1 MSTYVFPVGRVVSSD
16 SLVGADTAVGDLLV
30 DAGAGAVSLR
40 AQDPA
45 TGAPVDVVLA
55 PQGGG
60 GVNPGTPGTLPKYDL
75 AGTNLTNSEVR
86 EGSETLQLGPAA
98 GARLGLEWTAG
109 KSLAE
114 WRNSL
119 GAVRLSLSEA
129 AAGGAGAATI
139 GVPGGSR
146 LYLTPGAGVS
156 QAVWYD
162 ANGTQIFTL
171 SEQNT
176 TMYVGPS
183 RQLRWDW
190 ALGQLSCYDPILGSS
205 VFLNAATGEISS
217 GNTVPAVNN
226 TAISATSGGVLRVAN
241 GQTFYPYTA
250 NGADWQTPKPDNV
263 HAALDRI
270 ATALAGLLGNPI
282 P

>member
-1 MSTYVFPVGRVVSSD
+1 MSTFVFPVGRVVSSD

-30 DAGAGAVSLR
+30 DSGAGAVSLR

-60 GVNPGTPGTLPKYDL
+60 VNPGTPGTLPKYDL
-75 AGTNLTNSEVR
+75 AGTNVVDSQVR
-86 EGSETLQLGPAA
+86 EGPKSVELGPVA
-98 GARLGLEWTAG
+98 GARLGLDWTAG
-109 KSLAE
+109 ASLAE

-146 LYLTPGAGVS
+146 LYLTPGAGVAK
-156 QAVWYD
+156 AVWYD
-162 ANGTQIFTL
+162 SSGSTIFEL
-171 SEQNT
+171 NEQNA
-176 TMYVGPS
+176 TMYVGPAY
-183 RQLRWDW
+183 QLRWNY
-190 ALGQLSCYDPILGSS
+190 ALGQLTLYSPVGGSTI
-205 VFLNAATGEISS
+205 VMYAATGEISS
-217 GNTVPAVNN
+217 SNCVPVVAN
-226 TAISATSGGVLRVAN
+226 TAISADGSGILRVAN
-241 GQTFYPYTA
+241 GQTTYPYTA
-250 NGADWQTPKPDNV
+250 NGANWQNPKPDNV
-263 HAALDRI
+263 HSALDRI